1 MTTPETSRPA
11 TVATGHLVL
20 TEELREQIH
29 ERLLGMLD
37 STTRRLARDHE
48 SEGEDGF
55 DTTEL
60 VDELEAIRA
69 ALVKLEA
76 GYYGVCEMCEGPIPF
91 ERLDAIPSVR
101 CCVTCQARPRR
112 LLG

>member
-1 MTTPETSRPA
+1 MAMSDTCRPA

-20 TEELREQIH
+20 TEELRDQIR

-37 STTRRLARDHE
+37 STTRRLERDDRE
-48 SEGEDGF
+48 
-55 DTTEL
+55 EL
-60 VDELEAIRA
+60 VDPAELTDAIEAIRG
-69 ALVKLEA
+69 ALVKLDA

-101 CCVTCQARPRR
+101 HCVRCQTRP
-112 LLG
+112 GPIVG